1 MPITFIV
8 TPELKPR
15 AVHRN
20 DRLTSQSASDLL
32 TRSARVGYYRGLPP
46 CAEFLQSSITD
57 ATARETIPQHNGFVD
72 TVVKAY
78 SSHHDLVIRPEDL
91 WLAII
96 VQFSLY
102 VNAHSEEM
110 REHFVTQQ
118 GVKTLTIMAP
128 HFTDLMVD
136 SLKDKDLKNW
146 VLPAFTTTTTTD
158 TIIASVVMMATLK
171 SYYRYQ
177 MMFGCGLPSVTLLGE
192 KSDYDDILS
201 RLDRLT
207 TFGDHPELA
216 EWQTLLRPV
225 VRSIADS
232 FDATAERSAFWQR
245 ICDHLPNASDSNV
258 LSGWISVFCP
268 FNREGKWVRKISES
282 RRGESHVGVNM
293 NNVAPGFS
301 QAAVKIDDNGEV
313 LDAVA
318 VAGHFGSTLEAPA
331 TLSPC
336 TGWFVFIRG
345 EEEKNSDG
353 SDYESE

>member
-78 SSHHDLVIRPEDL
+78 SSHHDL
-91 WLAII
+91 
-96 VQFSLY
+96 FSLY
-102 VNAHSEEM
+102 VNAHSDEM
-110 REHFVTQQ
+110 RDHF
-118 GVKTLTIMAP
+118 TLTIVESLGTRHSYDFGKMGP

-146 VLPAFTTTTTTD
+146 VLPAFTTTTKTD

-192 KSDYDDILS
+192 KSDYDDILG

-268 FNREGKWVRKISES
+268 FNRQGKWVRKISES

-318 VAGHFGSTLEAPA
+318 VAGHFGSTLEAPT